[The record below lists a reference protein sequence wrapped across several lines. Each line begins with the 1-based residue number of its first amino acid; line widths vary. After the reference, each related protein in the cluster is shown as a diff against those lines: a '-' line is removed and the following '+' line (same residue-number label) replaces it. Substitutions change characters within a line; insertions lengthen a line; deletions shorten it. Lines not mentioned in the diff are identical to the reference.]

1 MIDSIT
7 PGVINIS
14 QGVLLVTQKMTISI
28 PDELINALDN
38 LTTMWETTRS
48 GVFAQLLR
56 ESEKDLLEKEMAEG
70 YKALSETSETDIE
83 FYLPAQAEVVLDDS
97 KTR

>member
-7 PGVINIS
+7 PGMINIS
-14 QGVLLVTQKMTISI
+14 QGVLLMTQKMTISI
-28 PDELINALDN
+28 PDELINVLDN
-38 LTTMWETTRS
+38 LATMWETTRS

-56 ESEKDLLEKEMAEG
+56 ESEKDLLDQEMAEG
-70 YKALSETSETDIE
+70 YKSLSETDIE
-83 FYLPAQAEVVLDDS
+83 FYLPAQAEVVLGDS